1 MVHAIHDALLPAVL
15 DRAVLL
21 ANHVL
26 TGEPAAVA
34 RLRAHAG
41 RVVRVQALG
50 WPALLPPLPPVDLRV
65 TGAGLLERV
74 QPQVPSQEQPGPA
87 PDLHLGLD
95 ASNPAALAWGL
106 ACAQPPSVQV
116 QGDAALASDVH
127 WVATQVRW
135 DVAADLERVVGTG
148 PAQAVT
154 ALASLFARGLRQAW
168 PAAPGWPGGDPARGT
183 SGGARADAPDRPEG
197 SR

>member
-26 TGEPAAVA
+26 SGEPAALG

-74 QPQVPSQEQPGPA
+74 EPQAQPGPP

-106 ACAQPPSVQV
+106 ACAQPPAVQV

-135 DVAADLERVVGTG
+135 DVAADLERVIGTG
-148 PAQAVT
+148 PAQVVT
-154 ALASLFARGLRQAW
+154 ALAAQIARGLRQAW
-168 PAAPGWPGGDPARGT
+168 PGAPGWPGGDSGRGAPA
-183 SGGARADAPDRPEG
+183 GGRADAPDRPEG
-197 SR
+197 TR